1 MADTKKAA
9 PAAPKASAK
18 KAPSTDGKVIAS
30 SGDTELVMRDTAAT
44 SDRTPQ
50 KAGEAGPPSS
60 LETGVGS
67 PTGASAGG
75 EQNYEGRRGE
85 GESADKGAIAYSV
98 AVYTDEDGVE
108 VYEISAKS
116 GDEAAQKALA
126 KKNYKGASI
135 RGVTPVSDPDPN
147 SLGGERDAS
156 IMLHN
161 AENPGAGANVWPGT
175 EANAKAVKELGKA
188 DIEELGE

>member
-1 MADTKKAA
+1 MVAKKTAA
-9 PAAPKASAK
+9 PAAKDTVV
-18 KAPSTDGKVIAS
+18 ST
-30 SGDTELVMRDTAAT
+30 SGDTDLVLRQKADT
-44 SDRTPQ
+44 SGRTPQ

-75 EQNYEGRRGE
+75 QHDFEGRRGE
-85 GESADKGAIAYSV
+85 GASNEKGAITYSV
-98 AVYTDEDGVE
+98 QVHTDEDGLE
-108 VYEISAKS
+108 VMEISAKS
-116 GDEAAQKALA
+116 GDEAAQKALD
-126 KKNYKGASI
+126 KKNYKGTSI

-161 AENPGAGANVWPGT
+161 AENPLGGVDPLGT
-175 EANAKAVKELGKA
+175 EANRKAVEELGKG